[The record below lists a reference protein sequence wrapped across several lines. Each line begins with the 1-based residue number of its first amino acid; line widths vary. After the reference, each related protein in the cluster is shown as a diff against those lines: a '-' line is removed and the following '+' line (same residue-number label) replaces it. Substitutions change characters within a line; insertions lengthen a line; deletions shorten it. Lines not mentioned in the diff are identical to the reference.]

1 LKANIF
7 VNINGMASVNIL
19 PLLKSLSSKNHVGII
34 PFSELCDHVYKYA
47 KKHLEDN
54 PDLAQYTTDVNANLR
69 KDLNVLAQDGEVVL
83 LNPDEEKMSVVV
95 VSYYAERYA
104 SIYKDIEENSS
115 VPFPTVSEL
124 PKKVPHDILN
134 RVNAADFIQKNI
146 EIRPKEDSSTLY
158 ALEFPKGVASIL
170 FPSSIAVTSLLEA
183 SLAKIQMLLVKEES
197 HDYFLKKLIV
207 ANQGKELSINNF
219 FDQFVQSP
227 RDAVNALKT
236 NGDTFYFWSQL
247 CFFIKQDYEKSKEY
261 DQKDVSIL
269 QSVYIAEFA
278 TSFYKN
284 KTQQNL
290 QRDLAFKSLDS
301 TFLKPPYYF
310 TFRDISKFVDAKGV
324 PLLGQYTEQEL
335 KDYLHLITTDAPEN
349 TLPRV
354 LVFKTDADQH
364 YFILKD
370 KVIPLIVRLCSDAR
384 ITVRERMTNEWF
396 ETLKKF
402 QQLPEMKSQ
411 AEFEKKLEH
420 EVDVTSP
427 ILCALLK
434 SPFLPTIHFE
444 LQESRAPSTELV
456 NLFINGELIPYS
468 EILMM
473 SRQELLADAKIKLPF
488 WYTVPVVSWLMSLL
502 FRPPK
507 PKAAKKSA
515 KQKIKEKIEENEE
528 TAAMAQA
535 EVHAAANDKRN
546 PKISRAREL
555 RASAQFA
562 ETQLVPASS
571 TIDRELDSYIREWNN
586 LIDQT
591 ARSNLV
597 EDVNSLIRDYMR
609 KVLRTLKSD
618 GFTLDRIQNLADA
631 LVKTQSMQKIKNHD
645 ALFMYVQLYMIKLV
659 KSIPN

>member
-1 LKANIF
+1 MPF
-7 VNINGMASVNIL
+7 VSDTQNS
-19 PLLKSLSSKNHVGII
+19 
-34 PFSELCDHVYKYA
+34 
-47 KKHLEDN
+47 
-54 PDLAQYTTDVNANLR
+54 LR
-69 KDLNVLAQDGEVVL
+69 KELNVLAQNGEVVL
-83 LNPDEEKMSVVV
+83 ISPDEDKMAVAI
-95 VSYYAERYA
+95 VSYYVNHYA
-104 SIYKDIEENSS
+104 SIYSDIESNSTIS
-115 VPFPTVSEL
+115 FPIVSEL
-124 PKKVPHDILN
+124 PKKVPKDILSK
-134 RVNAADFIQKNI
+134 VNAADFIQANI
-146 EIRPKEDSSTLY
+146 EKKSNDDCTLY
-158 ALEFPKGVASIL
+158 ALEFPKSVASIL
-170 FPSSIAVTSLLEA
+170 LPSTVPVTSLLDA
-183 SLAKIQMLLVKEES
+183 SLAKIQTLLVKEES

-219 FDQFVQSP
+219 FDQFVESP
-227 RDAVNALKT
+227 KDAVNSLKT

-269 QSVYIAEFA
+269 QAVYIAEFA

-284 KTQQNL
+284 KTQQNM
-290 QRDLAFKSLDS
+290 QRDLAFKQLDS
-301 TFLKPPYYF
+301 AFLKPPYYF
-310 TFRDISKFVDAKGV
+310 TFKDISKFADAKGV

-349 TLPRV
+349 MLPRV
-354 LVFKTDADQH
+354 LVFRTDADQH

-384 ITVRERMTNEWF
+384 VTVRERLTNEWF
-396 ETLKKF
+396 SALKKF
-402 QQLPEMKSQ
+402 IQLPEMKSQ
-411 AEFEKKLEH
+411 AEFERKLEQ
-420 EVDVTSP
+420 EVDITSP
-427 ILCALLK
+427 VLCALLK

-444 LQESRAPSTELV
+444 MQESRSPSSELV

-473 SRQELLADAKIKLPF
+473 SRQELLADAKIKLPV
-488 WYTVPVVSWLMSLL
+488 WYSIPVISWIMSLL
-502 FRPPK
+502 FRPPRPKTPK
-507 PKAAKKSA
+507 PTAKE
-515 KQKIKEKIEENEE
+515 KIKEKEAEKEE

-535 EVHAAANDKRN
+535 EAAAAASDKRN

-571 TIDRELDSYIREWNN
+571 TIDRELDSYAHEWNQ
-586 LIDQT
+586 LIDKT
-591 ARSNLV
+591 ARENLV

-618 GFTLDRIQNLADA
+618 GFTLDRIQNLADT
-631 LVKTQSMQKIKNHD
+631 LVKTPSMQKIKNHD